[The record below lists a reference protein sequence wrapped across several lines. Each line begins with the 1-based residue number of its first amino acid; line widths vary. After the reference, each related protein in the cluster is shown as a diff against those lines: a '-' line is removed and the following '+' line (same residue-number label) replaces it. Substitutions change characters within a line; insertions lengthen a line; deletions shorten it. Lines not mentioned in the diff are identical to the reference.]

1 MSKETIVLSNDL
13 KELERLS
20 VFLRS
25 LSAAMNIDDQTLNL
39 LNLVCDELVTNI
51 IMYGYPLE
59 ERRMHTIRIDIGMVA
74 DGWGL
79 QITDWGVAFNPLS
92 KADPRLDLGVEER
105 QIGGLGIHFVRR
117 VMDGMRYERVGS
129 ENVLTMTKRR
139 VKEEG
144 IS

>member
-1 MSKETIVLSNDL
+1 MSVETIVLSNDL

-25 LSAAMNIDDQTLNL
+25 LSAAMKMDDQTLNL

-51 IMYGYPLE
+51 IMYGYPQE
-59 ERRMHTIRIDIGMVA
+59 EMRTHAIRIDIGRAA

-79 QITDWGVAFNPLS
+79 QITDRGVAFNPLL

-105 QIGGLGIHFVRR
+105 PIGGLGIHFVRQ
-117 VMDGMRYERVGS
+117 VMDEMSYERVGH

-139 VKEEG
+139 IKEEG